1 MSAERNVRDAAARL
15 ASALDDAR
23 AAGLVVTW
31 PGSPAGLR
39 GIAISATAKAA
50 PDFQVEVTV
59 DLSGLG
65 KGLREADGD
74 ASVPAA
80 PARKPPFRKA
90 TPAA

>member
-50 PDFQVEVTV
+50 PP
-59 DLSGLG
+59 
-65 KGLREADGD
+65 APP
-74 ASVPAA
+74 APAA
-80 PARKPPFRKA
+80 PARKPFTRSASKA
-90 TPAA
+90 